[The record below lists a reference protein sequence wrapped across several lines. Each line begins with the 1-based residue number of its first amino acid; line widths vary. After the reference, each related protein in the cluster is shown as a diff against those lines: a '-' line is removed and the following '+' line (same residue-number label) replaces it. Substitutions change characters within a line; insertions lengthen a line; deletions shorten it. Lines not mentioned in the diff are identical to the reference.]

1 MKSAV
6 KKWGTNAA
14 IRLPAAIMNAIHP
27 DIGDMVDVRADAGRI
42 VIRPAR
48 ERACDIKRLIKAITD
63 ENMHE
68 VADFGPAADNEVG
81 NGVVI
86 CADVLSR

>member
-6 KKWGTNAA
+6 KKWGTSAA
-14 IRLPAAIMNAIHP
+14 IRLPAAIMNVIHL
-27 DIGDMVDVRADAGRI
+27 DIGDIVDVRADAVRI

-48 ERACDIKRLIKAITD
+48 ERARDIKRLIKAITD

-68 VADFGPAADNEVG
+68 AADFGPAAGNEVW
-81 NGVVI
+81 
-86 CADVLSR
+86 